1 MSNNPLTHHEI
12 LTLAEP
18 FSRGGRQVDLAATD
32 RPERCLVFKARE
44 LAAAPPLGEPLR
56 EELVLENPRPDLY
69 RLTRTLTT
77 PAGLTATLRVE
88 GQGPQGLVEGLERI
102 DPQGQ
107 FELRHGVL
115 VARSYR
121 LAAGA
126 HAGAQAPAEAPPPA
140 PPVLAQAVADLGG
153 VVMTF
158 DAMTG
163 PGWPVE
169 IRLVP
174 AAGRAFDPPEDLLA
188 VLGWSWRSIKRFTQ
202 GWRADLRVAKREP
215 ARTPDCERKLVLT
228 LDHLVRVLGAPPARF
243 HARFRRAR
251 WVFVGRRVAG
261 MLAVLGAL
269 AAGPLI
275 LWVDPKS
282 DSVLRMLAF
291 NSPNFLLFAW
301 FLMRDIPSVRPPR
314 IPASLPATAW
324 EPLAPPRPKPIPPS
338 DAAPAGAAPSA
349 RRRRAVRWLV
359 GVLRPGKKEYSSA
372 NERQR

>member
-1 MSNNPLTHHEI
+1 MLSNPLTHHEI

-32 RPERCLVFKARE
+32 RPERRLVFKARE

-56 EELVLENPRPDLY
+56 EELVLENPRSDLY

-77 PAGLTATLRVE
+77 PAGLAATLRVE

-107 FELRHGVL
+107 FEVRHGVM

-121 LAAGA
+121 LAVAA
-126 HAGAQAPAEAPPPA
+126 HEGAPAPR
-140 PPVLAQAVADLGG
+140 VLAQVVADLGG

-174 AAGRAFDPPEDLLA
+174 AADRAFDPPEDLLA

-275 LWVDPKS
+275 LWVDPQS

-301 FLMRDIPSVRPPR
+301 FLMRDIPSIRPPR

-324 EPLAPPRPKPIPPS
+324 EPLAPPRPKPLPPS
-338 DAAPAGAAPSA
+338 DAAPAGAAPPV

-372 NERQR
+372 NERQ